1 MNDERENEA
10 PMTVTGSVAGDLV
23 SQGATLMRIEN
34 ETMLAVAVQRP
45 RDESKIVR
53 DALRELDLVPE
64 EAGKAY
70 YSIPYRERQPDGTVK
85 IVKVEGPSIKA
96 AMALARRFGNC
107 TVGCRPLGE
116 DGEGWDLEGVFIDY
130 ETNFRV
136 ARPFRVPKTMRRRD
150 GRTQVLPVDRQM
162 MALQA
167 GASKAMRNAVLAAL
181 PAYLVSAYDKKARAI
196 VGGDPD
202 AKAEPKQIEAV
213 LRTFQKKFSITTE
226 QLEHYTE
233 MPVAEWTG
241 TEIADLRGL
250 WNALNDGQT
259 TVEEV
264 FSVKP
269 ETGNVTNAPSGA
281 AVLTPDSLLS
291 GQATGENNAPPK
303 SADPAKAA
311 GPKSPAPAQSSLADF

>member
-1 MNDERENEA
+1 MNDDRENDVH
-10 PMTVTGSVAGDLV
+10 MTVPGSTAGDLV

-85 IVKVEGPSIKA
+85 IIKVEGPSIKA

-213 LRTFQKKFSITTE
+213 LRTFQKKFSIMTE
-226 QLEHYTE
+226 QLEHYAET
-233 MPVAEWTG
+233 PVAEWTG

-269 ETGNVTNAPSGA
+269 ESGNGPNAPSGA
-281 AVLTPDSLLS
+281 AVVTPDSLLS

-303 SADPAKAA
+303 STEPAKVA